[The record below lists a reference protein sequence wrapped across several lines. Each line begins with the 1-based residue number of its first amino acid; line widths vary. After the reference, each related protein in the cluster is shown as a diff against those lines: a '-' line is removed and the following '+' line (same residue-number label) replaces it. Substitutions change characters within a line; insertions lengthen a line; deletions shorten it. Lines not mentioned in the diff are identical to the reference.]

1 MVFFKDAFA
10 GGREKSEQ
18 LAKDYA
24 AAAQMEGV
32 GFLDA
37 GSVIRMD
44 GVDGL
49 HLSAAAEQALGKAV
63 ADKVEEMLQQ
73 GVEEAQCW
81 CINRPITKTR
91 DV

>member
-1 MVFFKDAFA
+1 MIFFKDAFA

-24 AAAQMEGV
+24 AVAQMEGV
-32 GFLDA
+32 GFLNA

-81 CINRPITKTR
+81 CINRPIH
-91 DV
+91 